1 MHSCFQPLALS
12 VALVIHVIEKSVG
25 GEVGWT
31 GRKRARKEGGK
42 AGLSTRPDNGDHRKL
57 LRRIFHDVAQEPW
70 HKSPTVHTPLIPHK
84 QGHPHPVSPQQKKQK
99 SNVVSTVSISVL

>member
-1 MHSCFQPLALS
+1 MCSRFQPLALS

-25 GEVGWT
+25 GEVGWM

-70 HKSPTVHTPLIPHK
+70 HTARAHTPLIPHK
-84 QGHPHPVSPQQKKQK
+84 QGHPHPLSF
-99 SNVVSTVSISVL
+99 